1 MIYNTDNENKLF
13 NNIEF
18 YPKDART
25 LGILIKEEF
34 SFNYDNKGDIIS
46 INLSDNSISIH
57 DQINIKFSSNISSI
71 YVINKITKTKP
82 GILDMY
88 DCFISTGTINKNA
101 TYILPIYGYNYRYF
115 SVDER
120 LINSYISL
128 DYNYLYLRY
137 RYNNVESFKEL
148 ERRIRNL
155 PDFYKIIND
164 TNYSIT
170 YQLKIP
176 TIYKEDI
183 QKIFEGKYSSIT
195 QDLKNLIIKFH
206 DNESYFE
213 AVLNK
218 SSTLKAFL
226 EKSLDVKI
234 PNNIDLESKPYKQL
248 ELWQV

>member
-34 SFNYDNKGDIIS
+34 SFNYDKKGDIIS
-46 INLSDNSISIH
+46 INLSNSSINIH
-57 DQINIKFSSNISSI
+57 DQINIKFSSNISST
-71 YVINKITKTKP
+71 YVVNKITKTKP

-88 DCFISTGTINKNA
+88 DCFLSTGTINKNA

-120 LINSYISL
+120 LINSYISPNY
-128 DYNYLYLRY
+128 DYLYLKY
-137 RYNNVESFKEL
+137 RYNNVESFNEL
-148 ERRIRNL
+148 ERRIRSL
-155 PDFYKIIND
+155 PNFYKIIND

-176 TIYKEDI
+176 AIYKEDI
-183 QKIFEGKYSSIT
+183 QKIFEGKYSSMST
-195 QDLKNLIIKFH
+195 DLKNLIIRFH

-218 SSTLKAFL
+218 SNTLKAFL
-226 EKSLDVKI
+226 EKSLNVKI
-234 PNNIDLESKPYKQL
+234 PDNIDLESKPYKQL
-248 ELWQV
+248 ELWPA